1 MSNEVLTKQDGP
13 GLNITI
19 IRPDAGNGMT
29 DPMVVEFTSII
40 REAPKTSRIIVVRGA
55 GNEFC
60 IGRAGMGAQP
70 AGPPPAP
77 PEAYA
82 RRNESDIVFDAYGIM
97 RTVPIPVVAVIQGKA
112 LGFGCAIA
120 AACDVTLASDAATFQ
135 VPEMGHNILPG
146 MVMSS
151 FIDRVPRKALSYLV
165 WSTNLVSAERALS
178 YGIVSDV
185 FPAAKLNDAVEAFVA
200 SVVKAPPIAAAGV
213 KNSPASLTTCRSRA
227 RSITRATCTRC
238 LTRRARCAAT
248 TELSGGVRFRRHEAR
263 YRA

>member
-1 MSNEVLTKQDGP
+1 MSNEILTKQDGP
-13 GLNITI
+13 VLNITI
-19 IRPDAGNGMT
+19 NRPDNGNGMT

-60 IGRAGMGAQP
+60 IGRAESMGGAVP
-70 AGPPPAP
+70 AGPPPAL

-97 RTVPIPVVAVIQGKA
+97 RSVPIPVVAVIQGA
-112 LGFGCAIA
+112 RRSASACAIA
-120 AACDVTLASDAATFQ
+120 AACDVTLADDAATFQ

-146 MVMSS
+146 MLMSS
-151 FIDRVPRKALSYLV
+151 FIDRVTRKAMSYLV

-185 FPAAKLNDAVEAFVA
+185 FPAAKLNDAVDAFVA
-200 SVVKAPPIAAAGV
+200 AVVKAPPIAAAGV
-213 KNSPASLTTCRSRA
+213 KEFTKVAYDMPVAGAVDYARNLHSLLNTS
-227 RSITRATCTRC
+227 SEM
-238 LTRRARCAAT
+238 RRN
-248 TELSGGVRFRRHEAR
+248 H
-263 YRA
+263 

>member
-1 MSNEVLTKQDGP
+1 MSNEILTQQDGP
-13 GLNITI
+13 VLRITI
-19 IRPDAGNGMT
+19 NRPEQGNGMT
-29 DPMVVEFTSII
+29 DPMVVELTSII
-40 REAPKTSRIIVVRGA
+40 REAPKTSRLIVLRGA
-55 GNEFC
+55 GKEFC
-60 IGRAGMGAQP
+60 IGRAGMGAP
-70 AGPPPAP
+70 RGAAPSAP

-97 RTVPIPVVAVIQGKA
+97 RSVPIPVIAVVQGKA

-165 WSTNLVSAERALS
+165 WSTNAVSAERALS

-185 FPAAKLNDAVEAFVA
+185 FPAAKLDDAVEAFVA
-200 SVVKAPPIAAAGV
+200 AVLKAPPIAVAGV
-213 KNSPASLTTCRSRA
+213 KEFTRVAYDMPAPGAVDFARNLHSLLNTS
-227 RSITRATCTRC
+227 SEM
-238 LTRRARCAAT
+238 RRN
-248 TELSGGVRFRRHEAR
+248 H
-263 YRA
+263 